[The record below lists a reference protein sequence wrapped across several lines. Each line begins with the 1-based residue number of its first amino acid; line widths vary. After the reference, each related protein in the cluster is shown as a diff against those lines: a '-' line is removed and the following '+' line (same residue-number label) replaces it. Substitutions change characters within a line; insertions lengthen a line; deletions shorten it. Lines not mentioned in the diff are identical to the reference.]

1 MATNSFVRRVR
12 AVIVLGLVG
21 GAIALA
27 VGAAPASAGLGLACP
42 SPTSVPFTGWRD
54 YSNYAFSPDGGFEGG
69 GSGWSL
75 TGGARV
81 VSGNESFYLHNSA
94 DKLSLSLPAG
104 ASATSPPMCI
114 SLFSSKMRF
123 LSRGSFGSKIKAGK
137 LDDILSQASTKRE
150 PVYVPE
156 GRFYLQPYPKDAVA
170 KASKVYSGAVLEG
183 MQSGVVALYQKY
195 SHDVPMPRGWMALQM
210 SIITFGCLNLV
221 CLGIMGEYVGRIYE
235 QSKDRP
241 LFLIREQVNLDDPHA
256 RSASS
261 G

>member
-123 LSRGSFGSKIKAGK
+123 LSRGSFGSKIKVQIVYRG
-137 LDDILSQASTKRE
+137 LLSS
-150 PVYVPE
+150 
-156 GRFYLQPYPKDAVA
+156 L
-170 KASKVYSGAVLEG
+170 
-183 MQSGVVALYQKY
+183 
-195 SHDVPMPRGWMALQM
+195 
-210 SIITFGCLNLV
+210 
-221 CLGIMGEYVGRIYE
+221 LGIFDGGSISPSGSWNASPAIGMLGGTLPLLTASVSFRFTAVGAAASIDDVY
-235 QSKDRP
+235 
-241 LFLIREQVNLDDPHA
+241 LDPMK
-256 RSASS
+256 SS
-261 G
+261 